1 MIMTK
6 QEDWY
11 LKEGKWYCYKEDELI
26 KGEWV
31 QDAEGRWYYLDS
43 KDGHMPVGWFQT
55 RFNNH
60 WFYGYPESNPSQGI
74 YKGMIVIDKTID
86 IDGKTYSFDKEGHW
100 IKDVSSTSLSEDGAK
115 FIESW
120 EGFSNKWEDVGDG
133 YLTIGIGTATSG
145 ALGNQLYNQGIK
157 SCTHEQAYKWLIQE
171 CDTCCKTILAKVPN
185 LRQNELDALISL
197 AYNIGSQS
205 LLNST
210 LFRLILQNKNKTATG
225 DGFILYTDE
234 SAIRNAFLMW
244 NRCNKVVWEGLTRR
258 RISEANLFL
267 NSDYTGNK

>member
-1 MIMTK
+1 MTK

-11 LKEGKWYCYKEDELI
+11 LKEGKWYCYKENELI

-31 QDAEGRWYYLDS
+31 QDAEGRWYYLDA
-43 KDGHMPVGWFQT
+43 KEGHMCKGWFQT

-60 WFYGYPESNPSQGI
+60 WFWGYLSSDPKKGI
-74 YKGMIVIDKTID
+74 YEGMIVQGKTIT
-86 IDGKTYSFDKEGHW
+86 IDGKSYTFNSEGHW
-100 IKDVSSTSLSEDGAK
+100 VKDVSVTSLSVNGAK

-120 EGFSNKWEDVGDG
+120 EGFSDRWEDVGDG

-145 ALGNQLYNQGIK
+145 NLGKQLYNQGIR
-157 SCTHEQAYKWLIQE
+157 SCTHKQAYKWLIQE
-171 CDTCCKTILAKVPN
+171 CEECSKAILSKIPN

-197 AYNIGSQS
+197 AYNIGTQS
-205 LLNST
+205 LLDST

-225 DGFILYTDE
+225 DGPILYTDE

-244 NRCNKVVWEGLTRR
+244 NKCNKVVWEGLTRR
-258 RISEANLFL
+258 RVSEANLFL
-267 NSDYTGNK
+267 NNDYTGNR